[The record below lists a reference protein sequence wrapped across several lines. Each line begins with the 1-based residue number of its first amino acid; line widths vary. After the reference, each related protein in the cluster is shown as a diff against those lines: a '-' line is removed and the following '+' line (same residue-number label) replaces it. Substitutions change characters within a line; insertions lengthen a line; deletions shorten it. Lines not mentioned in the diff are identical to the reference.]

1 MNLVFDIGSN
11 TGYTV
16 EHFRQ
21 RAKAV
26 IAFEPNPELAN
37 DLRRRFQGTNV
48 TVDER
53 GLSNECGRKIFH
65 LCNAHTISTF
75 STDWISGS
83 RFTGT
88 YNWDRSIEVE
98 TITLE
103 KALSIYGEPDYIKID
118 VEGYEYEVLSSFNQL
133 LENTI
138 ISFEWAEE
146 QKDKIQATLEHVQK
160 IGYNSFSFTDGDII
174 KHEGEINWVNFS
186 DFIFLEN
193 MIPSRKK
200 NWGMCYFKK

>member
-1 MNLVFDIGSN
+1 MNLVFDIGAN

-21 RAKAV
+21 RAKSV
-26 IAFEPNPELAN
+26 VAFEPNPDLAN
-37 DLRRRFQGTNV
+37 NLRTRFQGMNV
-48 TVDER
+48 IVDER

-75 STDWISGS
+75 SPEWISHS

-88 YNWDRSIEVE
+88 YNWDKSIEVE
-98 TITLE
+98 TLTLDHAIE
-103 KALSIYGEPDYIKID
+103 IYGTPDYIKID
-118 VEGYEYEVLSSFNQL
+118 VEGYEFEVLSCFESL

-146 QKDKIQATLEHVQK
+146 QKDKITETIKHLRK
-160 IGYNSFSFTDGDII
+160 IGYDSFAYTDGDVIL
-174 KHEGEINWVNFS
+174 HEGEINWSNYEKFQ
-186 DFIFLEN
+186 FLEN
-193 MIPSRKK
+193 LDPPRKK
-200 NWGMCYFKK
+200 RWGMCYIKK